1 MSKQKFSSN
10 VVEKCLKVGNGEC
23 VGKIIC
29 EILSVEYPTDP
40 EAVISPDQS
49 EIEYAQKRITELI
62 HDSYG
67 NYVIQTCLI
76 EGGKKVFIGF
86 FFTRVNSE

>member
-23 VGKIIC
+23 VARIIC
-29 EILSVEYPTDP
+29 EILDMPYSDGPLCPRNKEV
-40 EAVISPDQS
+40 
-49 EIEYAQKRITELI
+49 AQQNLTELI

-67 NYVIQTCLI
+67 NYVIQTCLG
-76 EGGKKVFIGF
+76 EGGKKVG
-86 FFTRVNSE
+86 T